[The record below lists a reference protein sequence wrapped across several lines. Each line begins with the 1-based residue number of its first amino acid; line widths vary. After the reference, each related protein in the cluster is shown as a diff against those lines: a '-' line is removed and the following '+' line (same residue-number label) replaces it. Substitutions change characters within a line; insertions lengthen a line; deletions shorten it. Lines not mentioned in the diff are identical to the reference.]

1 MKLVDFNRSQTC
13 LILWHSIFGDQI
25 EPSTDIGTPDTLDM
39 SSQRQH
45 VYDSRKEDTLLAVE
59 SHAAIWVP
67 ICTAKGCC
75 SVACQKLK
83 VWKVWK
89 RGTPGKSAS
98 WIFKDRWTRACV
110 VCLRQPPSR
119 AFRSRLTI
127 CNLKRPKEKQSQRMR
142 SQPTCLWNTANQKS
156 HIRQIRRWSMPEKS
170 TSSPNSP
177 RHENFWE
184 QPVCHIVPIAV

>member
-67 ICTAKGCC
+67 ICTAKGCY
-75 SVACQKLK
+75 SVAY
-83 VWKVWK
+83 VRNW
-89 RGTPGKSAS
+89 RPGKSG
-98 WIFKDRWTRACV
+98 KYENEV
-110 VCLRQPPSR
+110 RQ
-119 AFRSRLTI
+119 
-127 CNLKRPKEKQSQRMR
+127 
-142 SQPTCLWNTANQKS
+142 
-156 HIRQIRRWSMPEKS
+156 
-170 TSSPNSP
+170 
-177 RHENFWE
+177 EN
-184 QPVCHIVPIAV
+184 QPVESSKTGGHAPA